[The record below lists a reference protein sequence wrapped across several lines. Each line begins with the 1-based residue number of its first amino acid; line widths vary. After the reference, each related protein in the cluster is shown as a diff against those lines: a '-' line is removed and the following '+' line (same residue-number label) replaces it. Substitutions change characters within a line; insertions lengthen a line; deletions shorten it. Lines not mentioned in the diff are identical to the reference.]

1 MNFNEYKN
9 AEFWQGERNRKAGQI
24 NLQQLVGIMLC
35 GALTI
40 IGLYSCATL
49 GL

>member
-1 MNFNEYKN
+1 MEFKEYKD
-9 AEFWQGERNRKAGQI
+9 ATYWQNERNRKAGQI
-24 NLQQLVGIMLC
+24 NLQQIVGLLLC

>member
-1 MNFNEYKN
+1 MKFNEYKN
-9 AEFWQGERNRKAGQI
+9 AAYWQKERIRKAGQI
-24 NLQQLVGIMLC
+24 NLQQFVGLLLC

-49 GL
+49 GI